1 MTAYKSLQFEGFT
14 VDASRLCLQGPSG
27 PIELRPKS
35 FEVLRYLAE
44 HAGRVVTKDELID
57 AVWPT
62 VTVSDAS
69 LTQCISEVRRALGER
84 GHRIIKTVARRGYLV
99 DAPVTSVETASVSP
113 AAAPPRTHGQST
125 TPPAPRDV
133 PAPPDKLSL
142 SPTQRSNLD
151 RRQITVMVCNLVGAS
166 NLARAMDPESF
177 HEILTAYRRCVRE
190 TVERQGGLVARSV
203 TADVLVCFGYPHA
216 HEDDAERAV
225 RAGLA
230 VTKVVA
236 GLHFE
241 GRIEPLQ
248 AQIGI
253 ATGLVVIGDV
263 ISDGS
268 PEEQAFSGETP
279 LLAGHLLRLAAAG
292 TVVVSN
298 DTRRLIGKLFEYRS
312 ISAEELG
319 GAFEPLGASLVVRE
333 STVAGRFEA
342 LRGLGPAPLLGR
354 DEELDLLTRR
364 WEQARGGSGRVVVLV
379 GESGIGKSR
388 LTWALQD
395 RLAAQPHSRL
405 ICQCAPHDQ
414 DSALHPIIAGLAQ
427 AAGIE
432 GDHYDAESRLSK
444 LEAWLERGSLLPD
457 RIAVLAALLSI
468 PAGDRYPLP
477 DLTPH
482 ELKERVFDAL
492 FDQLRGLSTS
502 GPVLLVF
509 EDLHWIDPT
518 SLEFL
523 SRLVEEASG
532 LPLLVIAT
540 ARPEFTPPWPNHWYV
555 STTALTRL
563 ARPDVETM
571 IASVA
576 RGKALPAEVLDEI
589 VTRTDGVPLFIEEL
603 TKTVLESGVLREIGN
618 RYELIA
624 SLPLRSIPSS
634 LHASLL
640 ARLDRLAPFKDIAQ
654 IGAAIGG
661 EFTYGMIAS
670 VSAFSQQHLNTG
682 LAQLVA
688 AELIFQRGAPPDAT
702 YRFKHTL
709 VRDAAYA
716 SLLRE
721 PRRQLHA
728 RIAGVLEDDF
738 PAVATTS
745 PATLAYH
752 HGEAG
757 ALEKAVKF
765 WSKAGYLSLGR
776 SAMVEASVQFGKALD
791 LLTRLPVTDERNTRE
806 IDLRLLLCQAYQMRG
821 EMKPMIDT
829 LIATADLAKALGDGG
844 RLALA
849 TAQLAA
855 AQWTNGQHNAAAE
868 SAISALAYAQR
879 DSKLPLQVY
888 ANFTLANARFG
899 QGRVSDA
906 IALHEN
912 IVETLKDHD
921 LEGQR
926 LGWIALPGVMS
937 RAFLSWYLV
946 EKGEFEKAREHI
958 DAGRKVVEAAQQP
971 YSHIFLNAA
980 EGLYHLRRGYPEHA
994 LLVLKP
1000 TVELCRRSSISE
1012 TVCPA
1017 ASFLSTALLQLGH
1030 PAEALAVAEALFRRG
1045 AHLRGAKYF
1054 SFFLFKAIAEAKA
1067 AVGEAEEALDW
1078 VNRASDAIQ
1087 HANEIVQIA
1096 HAFKCRGDLRLQ
1108 LSIAREAGL
1117 DDLKEA
1123 REIAFRH
1130 DLAPLVAECELSLA
1144 TAYNGMK
1151 DAHQAYKFASRA
1163 ADGFRVLG
1171 LERHLAR
1178 AERLA
1183 DRRL

>member
-1 MTAYKSLQFEGFT
+1 MTTYKSLQFEGFT
-14 VDASRLCLQGPSG
+14 LDASRLCLQGPSG
-27 PIELRPKS
+27 LMELRPKS

-44 HAGRVVTKDELID
+44 HAGRVVTKDELINV
-57 AVWPT
+57 VWPT

-69 LTQCISEVRRALGER
+69 LTQCISEVRRALGSQ
-84 GHRIIKTVARRGYLV
+84 GHRIIKTVARRGYLIDV
-99 DAPVTSVETASVSP
+99 PVTSGEMATVAPKGASGP
-113 AAAPPRTHGQST
+113 TDGLST
-125 TPPAPRDV
+125 KPPAPLDT
-133 PAPPDKLSL
+133 PALDKLSL
-142 SPTQRSNLD
+142 SPAQRSDLD

-166 NLARAMDPESF
+166 NLARSLDPENF
-177 HEILTAYRRCVRE
+177 HEILTAYRRFVRE
-190 TVERQGGLVARSV
+190 SAERQGGLVARSV
-203 TADVLVCFGYPHA
+203 TVEVLACFGYPHA

-230 VTKVVA
+230 VTKLVA
-236 GLHFE
+236 ELRFE
-241 GRIEPLQ
+241 GRIERLQ
-248 AQIGI
+248 AHVGI
-253 ATGLVVIGDV
+253 ATGLVVIGEV
-263 ISDGS
+263 IDNGP
-268 PEEQAFSGETP
+268 PEEHAFSGETP
-279 LLAGHLLRLAAAG
+279 LLAAHLLSLAAPG
-292 TVVVSN
+292 MVVVSSN
-298 DTRRLIGKLFEYRS
+298 TRRLIGELFECRS
-312 ISAEELG
+312 VGAAESG
-319 GAFEPLGASLVVRE
+319 GAFEPLDASLVLRE
-333 STVAGRFEA
+333 STIAGRFEA
-342 LRGLGPAPLLGR
+342 LRGRDPSPLLGR
-354 DEELDLLTRR
+354 DEELDLLMRR
-364 WEQARGGSGRVVVLV
+364 WEQAKDGSGRVVLLI

-405 ICQCAPHDQ
+405 IYQCAPHDQ
-414 DSALHPIIAGLAQ
+414 DSALHPIITGLAR

-432 GDHYDAESRLSK
+432 RDDGAESKLSK
-444 LEAWLERGSLLPD
+444 LEALLEERGCSLPD
-457 RIAVLAALLSI
+457 QIAPLAALLSI
-468 PAGDRYPLP
+468 PAGERYPLP

-482 ELKERVFDAL
+482 ELKERVFEAL
-492 FDQLRGLSTS
+492 FDQLRGLSTAK
-502 GPVLLVF
+502 PVLLVF

-523 SRLVEEASG
+523 SRLVDEASG

-540 ARPEFTPPWPNHWYV
+540 ARPEFTPPWPNHWHI
-555 STTALTRL
+555 STIALTRL
-563 ARPDVETM
+563 GRWDVEAM
-571 IASVA
+571 VASIAQ
-576 RGKALPAEVLDEI
+576 GKALPAEVLAQI
-589 VTRTDGVPLFIEEL
+589 VARTDGVPLFIEEL
-603 TKTVLESGVLREIGN
+603 TKTVLESGMLREIGN

-640 ARLDRLAPFKDIAQ
+640 ARLDRLASFKDIAQ

-670 VSAFSQQHLNTG
+670 ISSLPEQHLNAG

-709 VRDAAYA
+709 VQDAAYA

-721 PRRQLHA
+721 RRRQLHA
-728 RIAGVLEDDF
+728 QIARVLEEKF

-745 PATLAYH
+745 PATLAHH

-757 ALEKAVKF
+757 ALDKAMRY

-776 SAMVEASVQFGKALD
+776 SAMVEASAQFGRALD
-791 LLTRLPVTDERNTRE
+791 LLACLPVTDERNKRE

-821 EMKPMIDT
+821 EMELLIDT
-829 LIATADLAKALGDGG
+829 LTATADIAKALGDEG

-855 AQWTNGQHNAAAE
+855 AQWTNGKHDAAAD
-868 SAISALAYAQR
+868 SALSTLAFAKR
-879 DSKLPLQVY
+879 ESKLPLQIY

-912 IVETLKDHD
+912 IVGTLEHHD

-926 LGWIALPGVMS
+926 LGWIALPSVMS
-937 RAFLSWYLV
+937 RAFLSWYLI
-946 EKGEFEKAREHI
+946 EKGEFERAREQI
-958 DAGRKVVEAAQQP
+958 DLGRKVVHAAQQT

-994 LLVLKP
+994 LPVLKP

-1017 ASFLSTALLQLGH
+1017 ASFLSTALLQLGR

-1045 AHLRGAKYF
+1045 AHLRGARYF

-1067 AVGEAEEALDW
+1067 AVGAVEEALDW
-1078 VNRASDAIQ
+1078 ANRASDVIR

-1096 HAFKCRGDLRLQ
+1096 HAFKCRGDLRLL
-1108 LSIAREAGL
+1108 LSTSLDEGL

-1123 REIAFRH
+1123 REIARRH
-1130 DLAPLVAECELSLA
+1130 GLAPLVAECDLSLA
-1144 TAYNGMK
+1144 AAYNGMR
-1151 DAHQAYKFASRA
+1151 HVQQAQKAASRA

-1178 AERLA
+1178 AKRLA
-1183 DRRL
+1183 S

>member
-1 MTAYKSLQFEGFT
+1 MTAYKSFQFEGFT
-14 VDASRLCLQGPSG
+14 VDASRLCLHGPSG
-27 PIELRPKS
+27 LIELRPKS
-35 FEVLRYLAE
+35 FEVLRYLAA

-69 LTQCISEVRRALGER
+69 LTQCISEVRHALGER
-84 GHRIIKTVARRGYLV
+84 GHRIIKTVARRGYLIDV
-99 DAPVTSVETASVSP
+99 PVTSAETANMSSSVG
-113 AAAPPRTHGQST
+113 PPRTHERST
-125 TPPAPRDV
+125 TPPASPDV

-151 RRQITVMVCNLVGAS
+151 RRQVTIMVCNLIDAS

-177 HEILTAYRRCVRE
+177 HEILTTYRRCVRE
-190 TVERQGGLVARSV
+190 TVERRGGLVARSL

-230 VTKVVA
+230 VTKLVA
-236 GLHFE
+236 ELCFE
-241 GRIEPLQ
+241 GRTEPLQ
-248 AQIGI
+248 AHVGI
-253 ATGLVVIGDV
+253 ATGLVVTGEV

-279 LLAGHLLRLAAAG
+279 LLAGHLLKLATAG
-292 TVVVSN
+292 TVVVSS
-298 DTRRLIGKLFEYRS
+298 DTRRLVGKLFEYR
-312 ISAEELG
+312 IVGAEEPG
-319 GAFEPLGASLVVRE
+319 GAFEPLVASQVVRE

-364 WEQARGGSGRVVVLV
+364 WEQAKGGSGRVVVLV

-395 RLAAQPHSRL
+395 RLAAHPHSRL
-405 ICQCAPHDQ
+405 IYQCAPHDQ
-414 DSALHPIIAGLAQ
+414 DSALQPIIAGLAQ

-432 GDHYDAESRLSK
+432 GDHDDAESKLSK
-444 LEAWLERGSLLPD
+444 LEAWLENRASLLPD
-457 RIAVLAALLSI
+457 RMAALAALLSI
-468 PAGDRYPLP
+468 PGGDRYPLP

-492 FDQLRGLSTS
+492 FDQLRGLSAA
-502 GPVLLVF
+502 GPVFLVF

-523 SRLVEEASG
+523 SRLVEEASD

-540 ARPEFTPPWPNHWYV
+540 ARPEFTPPWPNHWHI

-563 ARPDVETM
+563 SRPDVEAM
-571 IASVA
+571 VASVA
-576 RGKALPAEVLDEI
+576 QGKALPADVLAEI
-589 VTRTDGVPLFIEEL
+589 VARTDGVPLFIEEL

-618 RYELIA
+618 RYELIT
-624 SLPLRSIPSS
+624 SLPLHSIPSS

-640 ARLDRLAPFKDIAQ
+640 ARLDRLASFKDIAQ
-654 IGAAIGG
+654 TGAAIGD

-670 VSAFSQQHLNTG
+670 VSAFSEQHLNTG

-709 VRDAAYA
+709 VRDTAYA

-728 RIAGVLEDDF
+728 RIARVLEDDF

-745 PATLAYH
+745 PATLAHH

-757 ALEKAVKF
+757 ALDKAVRF

-791 LLTRLPVTDERNTRE
+791 LLTRLPVTDERNARE

-829 LIATADLAKALGDGG
+829 LIATAGLAKALGDGG

-868 SAISALAYAQR
+868 SAISALAYAKR
-879 DSKLPLQVY
+879 DSKLPLQIY

-912 IVETLKDHD
+912 IVETLKYHE

-926 LGWIALPGVMS
+926 LGWIALPSVMS
-937 RAFLSWYLV
+937 RAFLSWYLI
-946 EKGEFEKAREHI
+946 EKGEFGKAHEQI
-958 DAGRKVVEAAQQP
+958 DLGRKVVHAAQQP

-994 LLVLKP
+994 LPVLKP

-1030 PAEALAVAEALFRRG
+1030 PEEALAVAEALFRRG

-1067 AVGEAEEALDW
+1067 AVGAAEEALDW

-1108 LSIAREAGL
+1108 LSAAREAGL

-1144 TAYNGMK
+1144 NAYNGMK
-1151 DAHQAYKFASRA
+1151 DTRQAHEFASRA

-1183 DRRL
+1183 DR